1 MLKSDFH
8 VHTNSS
14 DGILSPREV
23 VKRAHLNG
31 VSYLAITDHDTILGI
46 DEALDEAAKYSL
58 KIIPGIEL
66 STNFNGES
74 IHVLGFFKDGSYK
87 SKEFIALLDG
97 IKNRRVQRAQEMV
110 DKLKSNCN
118 IHISFDNV
126 LKHGKEII
134 ARPHIAKE
142 IIAAGYDYSFDYIF
156 DNFIGKDRPAYVPT
170 NKLSTAEGIE
180 ILHRFG
186 AIAILAHP
194 VLIKNSN
201 ISEFLPF
208 NPDGIEAIYFQN
220 SKEDEDFYISFANE
234 HNLLITGG
242 SDCHGDF
249 INDDRHGDIGDM
261 PMPVSYLEKFLNA
274 LNIKIK

>member
-46 DEALDEAAKYSL
+46 DEALDEAKKYDI

-66 STNFNGES
+66 STNFKGES
-74 IHVLGFFKDGSYK
+74 IHVLGFFKDDSYR
-87 SKEFIALLDG
+87 SKEFIVLLDS

-110 DKLKSNCN
+110 NKLKTHCN
-118 IHISFDNV
+118 INISFDNV

-142 IIAAGYDYSFDYIF
+142 IIASGYNYSFDYIF
-156 DNFIGKDRPAYVPT
+156 DNFIGKDKPAYVPT
-170 NKLSTAEGIE
+170 NKLSTAEGVE
-180 ILHRFG
+180 ILHRFD
-186 AIAILAHP
+186 ALAILAHP
-194 VLIKNSN
+194 VLIKNSKV
-201 ISEFLPF
+201 SEFLAF
-208 NPDGIEAIYFQN
+208 NIDGIEAVYFQN
-220 SKEDEDFYISFANE
+220 TKADEDSLINFADE

-249 INDDRHGDIGDM
+249 VNDKRHGDIGAM
-261 PMPVSYLEKFLNA
+261 PLPISYLEKLLKA
-274 LNIKIK
+274 LNISL

>member
-8 VHTNSS
+8 VHTSSS

-31 VSYLAITDHDTILGI
+31 VSYLAITDHDTISGI
-46 DEALDEAAKYSL
+46 SEAQDEAKKYSL
-58 KIIPGIEL
+58 TIIPGIEL
-66 STNFNGES
+66 STNFEGES
-74 IHVLGFFKDGSYK
+74 IHVLGFFKDDSYK
-87 SKEFIALLDG
+87 SEEFINILNS
-97 IKNRRVQRAQEMV
+97 IKNRRVERAKEMV
-110 DKLKSNCN
+110 EKLKVNCN
-118 IHISFDNV
+118 IHISFENV

-170 NKLSTAEGIE
+170 NKLSTEEGIK
-180 ILHRFG
+180 ILHNFH

-201 ISEFLPF
+201 VSEFLPF
-208 NPDGIEAIYFQN
+208 NLDGIEAVYFQN
-220 SKEDEDFYISFANE
+220 TKKDEDYFMDFANN

-261 PMPVSYLEKFLNA
+261 PIPTEYLENFLNA
-274 LNIKIK
+274 LSITL

>member
-8 VHTNSS
+8 VHTSSS

-23 VKRAHLNG
+23 VQRAHLNG

-46 DEALDEAAKYSL
+46 SEALDEAKKYSMT
-58 KIIPGIEL
+58 IIPGIEL
-66 STNFNGES
+66 STNFKGES
-74 IHVLGFFKDGSYK
+74 IHVLGFFKDDSYK
-87 SKEFIALLDG
+87 SEDFINILDS
-97 IKNRRVQRAQEMV
+97 IKNRRVERAQEMV
-110 DKLKSNCN
+110 EKLKLNCN
-118 IHISFDNV
+118 IHISFENV

-142 IIAAGYDYSFDYIF
+142 IIASGYDYSFDYIF

-170 NKLSTAEGIE
+170 NKLSTEEGIK
-180 ILHRFG
+180 ILHSFG

-201 ISEFLPF
+201 VSEFLPF
-208 NPDGIEAIYFQN
+208 NLDGIEAVYFQN
-220 SKEDEDFYISFANE
+220 TKKDEDYFIDFANN

-261 PMPVSYLEKFLNA
+261 PIPTEYLEKFLNA
-274 LNIKIK
+274 LNITL

>member
-8 VHTNSS
+8 VHTSSS

-46 DEALDEAAKYSL
+46 SEAQDEAKKYSMT
-58 KIIPGIEL
+58 IIPGIEL
-66 STNFNGES
+66 STNFKGES
-74 IHVLGFFKDGSYK
+74 IHVLGFFKDDSYK
-87 SKEFIALLDG
+87 SKEFINILDS
-97 IKNRRVQRAQEMV
+97 IKNRRVERAKEMV
-110 DKLKSNCN
+110 EKLKINCN
-118 IHISFDNV
+118 IHISFEDV

-142 IIAAGYDYSFDYIF
+142 IIASGYDYSFDYIF

-170 NKLSTAEGIE
+170 NKLSTEEGIK
-180 ILHRFG
+180 ILHNFG
-186 AIAILAHP
+186 ALAILAHP

-201 ISEFLPF
+201 VSEFLPF
-208 NPDGIEAIYFQN
+208 NLDGIEAIYFQN
-220 SKEDEDFYISFANE
+220 TPKDEDYFMDFANS

-261 PMPVSYLEKFLNA
+261 PIPLTYLEKLLNA
-274 LNIKIK
+274 LNITL